1 MTDKQIAQK
10 LLSIIETW
18 DKTWNFWTN
27 EESLRKLLK
36 EEFDSDLLCKIY
48 YFAIKND
55 PDNEFKMML
64 IEKANE

>member
-1 MTDKQIAQK
+1 MTDKDLAQK
-10 LLSIIETW
+10 LLEIIETW
-18 DKTWNFWTN
+18 EKNWVHWSN
-27 EESLRKLLK
+27 EETLINLLK
-36 EEFDSDLLCKIY
+36 NEFDSDLLCKIY

>member
-1 MTDKQIAQK
+1 MTDKQLAQK
-10 LLSIIETW
+10 LLIIIEEWEATW
-18 DKTWNFWTN
+18 DYWTN
-27 EESLRKLLK
+27 HDNLNLLLK
-36 EEFDSDLLCKIY
+36 AQFDSDLICKIY

>member
-1 MTDKQIAQK
+1 MTDKDLAQK
-10 LLSIIETW
+10 LLEIVETW

-55 PDNEFKMML
+55 PDSEFKMML
-64 IEKANE
+64 FEKANE